1 MAKKKTSTNLADDTL
16 VLADVITDEK
26 PVGTNG
32 LQHALGIL
40 KKIFVTQDEFN
51 YKAIVIN
58 SFTNKKIQ

>member
-32 LQHALGIL
+32 LQHALEYIKENALDESIL
-40 KKIFVTQDEFN
+40 LIFTRKMNLTTKQL
-51 YKAIVIN
+51 
-58 SFTNKKIQ
+58 